1 MMCTPHL
8 QCTDWMR
15 LWVKKK
21 VTCILLVLSMVL
33 RVQAQHLGFMGWI
46 FTTDWPQNFGGKP
59 HFPLACV
66 YSYHLRVDS
75 IVCSGRYGTY
85 FLLPL
90 NQIMP
95 GVKKH
100 IFHPRQTDDKFVMVI
115 EVNDTN
121 AAETEAFLKSTGAEE
136 TNIQIAESDWW
147 YGRFD
152 KKEDYEIQQQLA

>member
-1 MMCTPHL
+1 MISIASKC
-8 QCTDWMR
+8 
-15 LWVKKK
+15 
-21 VTCILLVLSMVL
+21 MVL
-33 RVQAQHLGFMGWI
+33 TF
-46 FTTDWPQNFGGKP
+46 
-59 HFPLACV
+59 C
-66 YSYHLRVDS
+66 Y
-75 IVCSGRYGTY
+75 
-85 FLLPL
+85 L

-121 AAETEAFLKSTGAEE
+121 EAETLAMLQSTGAELTE
-136 TNIQIAESDWW
+136 TQIAESDWW